1 MKKRIKIISLSVLLL
16 CVVLAAGVLMP
27 EAAVRIADRR
37 SEKKQE
43 EFETGTV
50 SSFRLTDRLKLAEAY
65 DQEMYVDVENGTILE
80 RSEAERTADKIA
92 EELALYGIVDPISCE
107 ERSADPFM
115 AVSSENLD
123 VALLWR
129 CTLSDKYG
137 IRMTV
142 IIDDESG
149 KMLEFLYYGISSG
162 TAADESGT
170 ADIGAEAEKMR
181 KFCED
186 YYGLRAIGG
195 KYEEDTDYV
204 STPSAQLSFVD
215 EEGSRIT
222 LHFSLD
228 PWMKACWWS

>member
-1 MKKRIKIISLSVLLL
+1 MKKRIKNISLSVLLL
-16 CVVLAAGVLMP
+16 CVILAAGALMP
-27 EAAVRIADRR
+27 EAAVRIADRQ

-50 SSFRLTDRLKLAEAY
+50 SSFSLTDRLKLAEAY
-65 DQEMYVDVENGTILE
+65 DQEMYVDVADGTILE
-80 RSEAERTADKIA
+80 RGAAEQTAEKVA

-107 ERSADPFM
+107 ERSADPFV

-137 IRMTV
+137 IRMIV

-149 KMLEFLYYGISSG
+149 KMLKFLHYGISGG
-162 TAADESGT
+162 TAVNESGT

-186 YYGLRAIGG
+186 YYGLQAIGG
-195 KYEEDTDYV
+195 EYEEDTDYV
-204 STPSAQLSFVD
+204 SVPSAQESFID
-215 EEGSRIT
+215 EKGSRIT

-228 PWMKACWWS
+228 PWTKTCWWS

>member
-149 KMLEFLYYGISSG
+149 KMLEFLYYGISGG

-181 KFCED
+181 KLCED

-195 KYEEDTDYV
+195 EYEEDTDYV
-204 STPSAQLSFVD
+204 RDRKSVV
-215 EEGSRIT
+215 
-222 LHFSLD
+222 
-228 PWMKACWWS
+228 